1 MKVIYLM
8 IEKNTLFPFCLERLF
23 GGFVVARYLEYIRMF
38 IYTRRSLRFQSIVIT
53 VSGSPQSFLWIPPS
67 WPSRSQFGPTNLVPF
82 QVTLKKVI
90 AGLDEKR
97 LELLD
102 IVVHLE
108 KVTVWQQ
115 NVGILYIGYIGN
127 SHVPKNPPL
136 YPLRNLRRNRSE

>member
-1 MKVIYLM
+1 M
-8 IEKNTLFPFCLERLF
+8 
-23 GGFVVARYLEYIRMF
+23 ARYLEYIYIYIRMF
-38 IYTRRSLRFQSIVIT
+38 IYTRRTLRFQSIVFT
-53 VSGSPQSFLWIPPS
+53 TSGSPQSFLWIPPS
-67 WPSRSQFGPTNLVPF
+67 WPSRSQFGPTNLVLL

-115 NVGILYIGYIGN
+115 NVGILDKLATGMCPKTPIPLGN
-127 SHVPKNPPL
+127 LH
-136 YPLRNLRRNRSE
+136 RNRSEY